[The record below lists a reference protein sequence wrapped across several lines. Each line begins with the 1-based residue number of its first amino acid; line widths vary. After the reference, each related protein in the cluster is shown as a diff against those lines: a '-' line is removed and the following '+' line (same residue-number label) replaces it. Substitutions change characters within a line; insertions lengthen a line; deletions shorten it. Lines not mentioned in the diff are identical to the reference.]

1 MGWIL
6 RPQNKKEGAADH
18 NGLSLVAGRREW
30 PLTEMAEGQAS
41 RDGGKASDGILIMFS
56 LNLQLSLL
64 LTQHL
69 YILKTARL
77 GLHR

>member
-1 MGWIL
+1 MDWIL
-6 RPQNKKEGAADH
+6 GSENKKEGAADH

-41 RDGGKASDGILIMFS
+41 HDGGKASDGILIMFS
-56 LNLQLSLL
+56 LDLQLSLL

-69 YILKTARL
+69 YILKAARL
-77 GLHR
+77 GLH

>member
-1 MGWIL
+1 MDWIL
-6 RPQNKKEGAADH
+6 GPENKKEGAADR

-30 PLTEMAEGQAS
+30 PLTEMAEGQVPH
-41 RDGGKASDGILIMFS
+41 DGGKASDGILIMFS

-77 GLHR
+77 GLH